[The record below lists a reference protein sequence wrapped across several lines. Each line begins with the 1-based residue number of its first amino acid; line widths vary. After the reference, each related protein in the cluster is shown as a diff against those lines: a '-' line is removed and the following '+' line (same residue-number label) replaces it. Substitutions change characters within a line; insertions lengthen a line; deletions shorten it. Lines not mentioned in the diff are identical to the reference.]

1 MRKLLLATVASLCLV
16 SIPPAAKAQF
26 AVIDVANLQQNLQQT
41 LQQVVELIR
50 LLTQIEL
57 LIQQVT
63 GTDFTV
69 TGELNAALG
78 DVQRVLGEGTAI
90 LFQEAQ
96 SLEQFRDLY
105 PEVFEAI
112 ETLEG
117 LTTLVRGQTQQLLDA
132 SRQAVQTQSLSAEAI
147 DGILTNVETSLAQS
161 QAAVGQTQA
170 VQVGNQLAGQI
181 AAILTQIQ
189 GSQLASQRVQ
199 ALELAQQASREQA
212 ASEFSRRFNNA
223 DAFANSRTT
232 GVIPEGWPQ

>member
-1 MRKLLLATVASLCLV
+1 M
-16 SIPPAAKAQF
+16 
-26 AVIDVANLQQNLQQT
+26 
-41 LQQVVELIR
+41 VELIR

-78 DVQRVLGEGTAI
+78 DVQRVLDEGTAF

-96 SLEQFRDLY
+96 SLEQFRGLY
-105 PEVFEAI
+105 PDVFGAI

-117 LTTLVRGQTQQLLDA
+117 LTTVIRGQTQQLLDA
-132 SRQAVQTQSLSAEAI
+132 SRRAVQTQSLSVEAI
-147 DGILTNVETSLAQS
+147 NGILTNVEASLAQS

-189 GSQLASQRVQ
+189 GSTAR
-199 ALELAQQASREQA
+199 
-212 ASEFSRRFNNA
+212 
-223 DAFANSRTT
+223 
-232 GVIPEGWPQ
+232 

>member
-1 MRKLLLATVASLCLV
+1 MRKLLLATVASLSLV

-96 SLEQFRDLY
+96 SLEQFREFY

-117 LTTLVRGQTQQLLDA
+117 LTTVVRGQTQQLLNA

-147 DGILTNVETSLAQS
+147 NDILTNVETSLAQS

-181 AAILTQIQ
+181 ASILTQIQ

-212 ASEFSRRFNNA
+212 AGEFSRRFNNA

-232 GVIPEGWPQ
+232 GVTPEGWPQ